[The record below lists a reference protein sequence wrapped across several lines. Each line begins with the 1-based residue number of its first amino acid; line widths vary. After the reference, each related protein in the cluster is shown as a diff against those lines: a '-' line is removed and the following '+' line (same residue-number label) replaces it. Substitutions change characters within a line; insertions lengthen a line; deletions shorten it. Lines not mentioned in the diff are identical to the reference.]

1 MRLWGSFLGDTLRT
15 GAGAALA
22 TTLAIAACGVIEL
35 DNAAAPLN
43 AISHIVWGD
52 EAAAASDLS
61 IKYTLIG
68 LALNAAAMLLWAA
81 IFEAVIALGPRVN
94 RMAWALFAGAAV
106 SALAYAVDYYVVP
119 ERLAPGFE
127 TRLSVWSLLAIYVVL
142 AGSLALCAGVRS
154 RN

>member
-1 MRLWGSFLGDTLRT
+1 MRDWGSFLGDTLRT
-15 GAGAALA
+15 GTGAALA
-22 TTLAIAACGVIEL
+22 TTLAISACGVMEL

-52 EAAAASDLS
+52 EAGAANDLS
-61 IKYTLIG
+61 IKYTLVG
-68 LALNAAAMLLWAA
+68 LALNAGAMLFWAA
-81 IFEAVIALGPRVN
+81 IFEAVIALTPRARVP
-94 RMAWALFAGAAV
+94 WALFTGAAV
-106 SALAYAVDYYVVP
+106 AAGAYAVDYYIVP

-127 TRLSVWSLLAIYVVL
+127 TRLSAWSLLAIYMVL